1 MDKILRLSSFTRLPL
16 LIVVLLTQMKTSLYS
31 QEDDS
36 LSLQLFNQNDLDN
49 SGSKATKTIVSAN
62 RLAETP
68 DDMAQQVIIIDGA
81 TIRKFGYTTLVDV
94 LESIP
99 GFRTSQ
105 PGNSIEGETFLMRGL
120 YGNDHVKFLI
130 NGVPIKP
137 EAVKGMPIGGQLPIR
152 HAERIE
158 IILGPS
164 SASYGSES
172 MAGVINIVLP
182 EIDRPVFAWADINL
196 LSPKTTDF
204 NLTLGGKAGKGKSI
218 LNYELFASSYRSSDI
233 NLLLPDD
240 SIRVK
245 PNQLNAIQQ
254 QLFVGDSAGVPE
266 RDNLKRESRLLGAY
280 ITYKGF
286 EMSVI
291 NMYREEHSG
300 LGSQPLQHAYYDAS
314 LTYGENINSIGFKY
328 NSNAGKR
335 FQTRIAL
342 SSIIY
347 RTITNSAYYGVTH
360 LLSNGRNFMYA
371 RSTDLN
377 LDLQEIIK
385 VNKQINLAVGLTGE
399 YAFSQPF
406 TNFLRHPY
414 DPKNPDEFRNS
425 LETAV
430 TQSAAIQSISMLDTI
445 QSMDIFGKLV
455 FSAFAQASYRS
466 KSGKFSAEAGIRWDA
481 FGVQINDSIS
491 YDTNVFSPKLGI
503 VYKPISNLKFRAYY
517 GSGYRA
523 PKSYYIYNN
532 YGVSAVNFGQGER
545 LKREI
550 ANIKSERL
558 DGIDVGVD
566 WQATRFWKLGVT
578 YFAHWMNNKVLR
590 QINIPSPDSTNMNP
604 NERISFGYYN
614 GNSKSFLQSLIIVND
629 LRFKTGN
636 VGWNLQLSYE
646 LSKGKESVKA
656 RGDVTENSS
665 TGYRFVP
672 THAGKGNLEVNY
684 RDLTVSLRGTV
695 TGRFITDIFRSNNSI
710 VYTKSDVVFCNVDL
724 LIYKQLFRQ
733 LSVFGGVYN
742 LLNTVQSGIP
752 NVDISNTW
760 NYNPQYGRVFKIGLT
775 FKLN

>member
-1 MDKILRLSSFTRLPL
+1 MDKILRLSSFFSLPL
-16 LIVVLLTQMKTSLYS
+16 LILVLLTQWKTTLYS

-36 LSLQLFNQNDLDN
+36 LNLQLFNQSDLDN
-49 SGSKATKTIVSAN
+49 SGSKASKTIVSAN

-164 SASYGSES
+164 STSYGSES

-233 NLLLPDD
+233 NLLIPDD

-245 PNQLNAIQQ
+245 PNQLTPVQQ

-286 EMSVI
+286 ELSVI

-371 RSTDLN
+371 RSTDVN

-414 DPKNPDEFRNS
+414 NPKNPDEFRDS
-425 LETAV
+425 LETGV

-445 QSMDIFGKLV
+445 QTMDIFGKLD
-455 FSAFAQASYRS
+455 FSLFAQASYRS
-466 KSGKFSAEAGIRWDA
+466 KSGKFSAEAGIRGDA
-481 FGVQINDSIS
+481 ILLTVNSFSTKVL
-491 YDTNVFSPKLGI
+491 SPKLGL
-503 VYKPISNLKFRAYY
+503 VYKPTTNLKFRAYY
-517 GSGYRA
+517 GRGYRA
-523 PKSYYIYNN
+523 PKSYYIFNN
-532 YGVSAVNFGQGER
+532 YGESAVNFGQGEG

-550 ANIKSERL
+550 AKIKSESL
-558 DGIDVGVD
+558 QGIDVGVD

-590 QINIPSPDSTNMNP
+590 QINVPSPDSTNMNP
-604 NERISFGYYN
+604 NQRISFGYYN
-614 GNSKSFLQSLIIVND
+614 GDSKSFLQSLIIVND

-646 LSKGKESVKA
+646 LSNGTESVEA
-656 RGDVTENSS
+656 DGDLPGEEPVTSI
-665 TGYRFVP
+665 GYRFVP
-672 THAGKGNLEVNY
+672 THAGKGNIEVNY
-684 RDLTVSLRGTV
+684 RNLTVSLRGTV
-695 TGRFITDIFRSNNSI
+695 TGRFITDVFRSNNSI
-710 VYTKSDVVFCNVDL
+710 VYTESDVVFCNVDL